1 MEKSYFQGEEITF
14 DKDKN
19 DNASTSEPQFEFNEA
34 YYSFQKKTVDFFQL
48 EHHNYFSYPPRY

>member
-19 DNASTSEPQFEFNEA
+19 DTASTSEPQSEFMVA
-34 YYSFQKKTVDFFQL
+34 YYSF
-48 EHHNYFSYPPRY
+48 R